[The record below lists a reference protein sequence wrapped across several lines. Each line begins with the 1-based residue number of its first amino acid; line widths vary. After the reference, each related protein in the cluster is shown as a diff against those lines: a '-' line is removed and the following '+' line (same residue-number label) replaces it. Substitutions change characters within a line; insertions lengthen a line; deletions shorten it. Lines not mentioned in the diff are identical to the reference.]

1 MGRDPV
7 MLRKTQPLC
16 FPLGQPPA
24 ALPVQNPAPNPTTM
38 KLPRILT
45 TLLPALGASV
55 QLVAQS
61 TPAPQPTQE
70 EPLVLSAF
78 SVTTQQDR
86 GYRAGNSVPATR
98 I

>member
-70 EPLVLSAF
+70 ERV
-78 SVTTQQDR
+78 R
-86 GYRAGNSVPATR
+86 GADGISGLKLALLIR
-98 I
+98 